1 MGLRLEAHPAF
12 LKSMIRY
19 DADHSAGDRD
29 LGPSKEGGHKMT
41 VVNKQQAE
49 GKFDKAKGEVK
60 EVAGKAI
67 GDEQLE
73 AEGAFDKVKG
83 NIKEG
88 VGNVKEA
95 VREATDGD

>member
-1 MGLRLEAHPAF
+1 MA
-12 LKSMIRY
+12 
-19 DADHSAGDRD
+19 
-29 LGPSKEGGHKMT
+29 

-73 AEGAFDKVKG
+73 AEGAWDKVKG
-83 NIKEG
+83 NVKEG

>member
-1 MGLRLEAHPAF
+1 MTRIVQP
-12 LKSMIRY
+12 
-19 DADHSAGDRD
+19 GDSNP
-29 LGPSKEGGHKMT
+29 GPSKEGGNKMT